1 MGQVCRRND
10 ELEDFVSRIVLSNG
24 GAFLLTGY
32 RGVGKTSFVNR
43 VVHQVRER
51 LPQARAF
58 VGDARV
64 VDVAFNFARPLE
76 PVELL
81 HHIVRGLH
89 NRLIDLGV
97 FERLDPLL
105 REDIKLAVTRT
116 SATIAVG
123 NRSEVSRQVG
133 TGDVRSCTGSAA
145 ATIAEFLEI
154 GREQETLPTS
164 RTDEKAA
171 EHDLINIAQRLTRG
185 YVEPSTR
192 LLHWPPWKKPTRIR
206 LKVVMVFDELDKLED
221 DGTQAE
227 RSPLDR
233 VLSTLKNLF
242 TASGLTFIFVGGKAL
257 HERWLED

>member
-1 MGQVCRRND
+1 MPRSVAGIERISLGTEFRFVHEPLGTTSDVRWDRFVGRSV

-43 VVHQVRER
+43 VINQVRER

-64 VDVAFNFARPLE
+64 VDMAFNFARPLE

-89 NRLIDLGV
+89 SRLVEMSI

-105 REDIKLAVTRT
+105 REDIRLAVTRT

-123 NRSEVSRQVG
+123 NQSEVSGQVG
-133 TGDVRSCTGSAA
+133 TGDIPIRAVPIPLLIRLQSSWKSARSRKITYLAY
-145 ATIAEFLEI
+145 
-154 GREQETLPTS
+154 
-164 RTDEKAA
+164 DEKAA
-171 EHDLINIAQRLTRG
+171 EHDLINIA
-185 YVEPSTR
+185 
-192 LLHWPPWKKPTRIR
+192 
-206 LKVVMVFDELDKLED
+206 
-221 DGTQAE
+221 
-227 RSPLDR
+227 
-233 VLSTLKNLF
+233 
-242 TASGLTFIFVGGKAL
+242 
-257 HERWLED
+257 